1 MKSQVKQSAQAGSII
16 RRVREDR
23 GISRAQL
30 ARVANV
36 SPRTLFAFEQ
46 GENENI
52 GLAGF
57 LRLASALGL
66 SVCVDDAAFSA
77 AGQSRPAAAKT
88 RGIPRPQWECLGDVW
103 KLEED
108 K

>member
-1 MKSQVKQSAQAGSII
+1 MKTQVKQSAQAGSII
-16 RRVREDR
+16 RRVREDK

-30 ARVANV
+30 ARAAKV

-57 LRLASALGL
+57 LRLASALDL
-66 SVCVDDAAFSA
+66 IVCVDDAFSA
-77 AGQSRPAAAKT
+77 AGQSRPAAAKA
-88 RGIPRPQWECLGDVW
+88 RSIPRPQWDCLGDVW
-103 KLEED
+103 KLEAD